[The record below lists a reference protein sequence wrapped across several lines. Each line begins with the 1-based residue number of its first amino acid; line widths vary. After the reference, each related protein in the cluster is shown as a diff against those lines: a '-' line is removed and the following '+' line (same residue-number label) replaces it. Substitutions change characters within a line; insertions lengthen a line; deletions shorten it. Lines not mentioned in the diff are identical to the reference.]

1 MFANISTRPENFYL
15 DPSLHSGG
23 RLGKTGRQVKID
35 KKDMTDRDVAEMFHA
50 LRKLRKYIP
59 TWRGKN
65 ISKLSSAA
73 TENVNEEPA
82 GWMAWM
88 AGCWIE

>member
-1 MFANISTRPENFYL
+1 MKFFLILTVMFANISTRRKNFYL

-50 LRKLRKYIP
+50 LRKLRKCIP
-59 TWRGKN
+59 TLSGKTLAN
-65 ISKLSSAA
+65 CHLLPQK
-73 TENVNEEPA
+73 
-82 GWMAWM
+82 M
-88 AGCWIE
+88 

>member
-1 MFANISTRPENFYL
+1 
-15 DPSLHSGG
+15 
-23 RLGKTGRQVKID
+23 
-35 KKDMTDRDVAEMFHA
+35 MTDRDVAEIFHA
-50 LRKLRKYIP
+50 LWKLRKYIQ